1 MFKATAENKRMC
13 IILHDKVYIKQM
25 LLYHAGA
32 VFGLAAD
39 DTLSLVKTMLGNK
52 IVCLLGGPSF
62 LNEMIPVAKLNS
74 KFLYEQLQITEEN
87 IEKAGESVTAI
98 ISDGNRVNSTCFQKY
113 ATLPEKPWVTD
124 AGVFLLYDFVHLLK
138 KHSQLMVEK
147 SGELVFEDKGVLRTA
162 KWAVLQNL
170 YYYEMES
177 NVKMSDL
184 TEEAVAPKPIA
195 WEAESILLFEGVFGA
210 HLPRYYESQPFG

>member
-1 MFKATAENKRMC
+1 MKALCSAE
-13 IILHDKVYIKQM
+13 
-25 LLYHAGA
+25 LLTIPTSS
-32 VFGLAAD
+32 LA
-39 DTLSLVKTMLGNK
+39 KTMLGIK
-52 IVCLLGGPSF
+52 IVCLLGGPSI

-87 IEKAGESVTAI
+87 IEKAGGSVTAI
-98 ISDGNRVNSTCFQKY
+98 ISDGNRVNSACFQKY

-124 AGVFLLYDFVHLLK
+124 AGVFSLYDFVHLLK
-138 KHSQLMVEK
+138 NIRNLWLTKK

-162 KWAVLQNL
+162 KWAVQQNL

-184 TEEAVAPKPIA
+184 TEEAA
-195 WEAESILLFEGVFGA
+195 
-210 HLPRYYESQPFG
+210 YCSQTN